1 MNKKNISIVSIL
13 VNVVLAFLKLSVG
26 FSIKSAGLIADGV
39 HSGTDIL
46 SSVVTY
52 LGVKTA
58 EKPADKEHPYGHYRS
73 ETVAGLVV
81 VFLLFLS
88 AAWIIYEGSLSI
100 IKNESSQIGT
110 VALVI
115 VGISVIVNEVMARM
129 KFKIGKRENSL
140 AVIADGE
147 HSRADSLSSVAV
159 LIGLFATHWF
169 PMADGITAILV
180 GLFIFYETWKLGKE
194 VTDNLL
200 DVANLEIETQIRKI
214 CSTEEI
220 KIIELKTRKL
230 GAKNSA
236 ELKIKL
242 NKEWKM
248 KKVSEVIENL
258 ESILL
263 QDIAALDFIVIQVAS
278 GDFEKERSMPEV
290 NQSVYSQ
297 KPFSKIDFDKKGL
310 RTIISY
316 QNGSFYYDFGALE
329 YLVIDRDQQGKII
342 QQKIIKNPY
351 FVTGKGYGTKFVK
364 LIKAD
369 KIITTEIGTE
379 ARKNLQRMG
388 VEVEIKNKLDDRD
401 IS

>member
-1 MNKKNISIVSIL
+1 M
-13 VNVVLAFLKLSVG
+13 
-26 FSIKSAGLIADGV
+26 IADGI

-73 ETVAGLVV
+73 ETIAGLVV

-88 AAWIIYEGSLSI
+88 AVWIIYEGSLGI
-100 IKNESSQIGT
+100 IKNESSQIGG
-110 VALVI
+110 VALLI
-115 VGISVIVNEVMARM
+115 VGISVVANEVMARM

-147 HSRADSLSSVAV
+147 HSRADSLSSIAV
-159 LIGLFATHWF
+159 LVGLFATRWF
-169 PMADGITAILV
+169 PMADGVTAILV
-180 GLFIFYETWKLGKE
+180 GLFIFYETWKLGRE

-200 DVANLEIETQIRKI
+200 DVSNPEIEKEIREI
-214 CSTEEI
+214 CSVEEI
-220 KIIELKTRKL
+220 KIKELKTRKV

-236 ELKIKL
+236 ELKIGL

-248 KKVSEVIENL
+248 KKLSEVTENL

-263 QDIAALDFIVIQVAS
+263 QDISALDFITIQVVS
-278 GDFEKERSMPEV
+278 HSLKKEKPTLNPE
-290 NQSVYSQ
+290 QPTCFQ
-297 KPFSKIDFDKKGL
+297 KPLPKIDFVKKGL

-316 QNGSFYYDFGALE
+316 QDGDFYYDFGASE
-329 YLVIDRDQQGKII
+329 YLVIDRDKQGKIV

-351 FVTGKGYGTKFVK
+351 FVTGKGYGTKFAK
-364 LIKAD
+364 LMEAD
-369 KIITTEIGTE
+369 RIITTEIGAE
-379 ARKNLQRMG
+379 ARKKLQKMG
-388 VEVEIKNKLDDRD
+388 VEIEIRDELDDKD

>member
-58 EKPADKEHPYGHYRS
+58 EKPADKEHPYGYNRS
-73 ETVAGLVV
+73 ETIAGLVV

-100 IKNESSQIGT
+100 IKNESFQIGT

-169 PMADGITAILV
+169 PMADGVTAILV

-200 DVANLEIETQIRKI
+200 DVSNSEIEKEIKKI
-214 CSTEEI
+214 CSIEEI
-220 KIIELKTRKL
+220 EIKELKTRKL

-236 ELKIKL
+236 ELKIVL

-258 ESILL
+258 ENILL
-263 QDIAALDFIVIQVAS
+263 QNINTLDFITIQVVS
-278 GDFEKERSMPEV
+278 HSLKEEKPMLKVERSV
-290 NQSVYSQ
+290 CSQ
-297 KPFSKIDFDKKGL
+297 KPLPKIDFVKKGL

>member
-13 VNVVLAFLKLSVG
+13 VNLVLAFLKLSVG
-26 FSIKSAGLIADGV
+26 LSIKSAGLIADGI

-73 ETVAGLVV
+73 ETIAGLIV

-88 AAWIIYEGSLSI
+88 AAWIIYEGLLSI

-115 VGISVIVNEVMARM
+115 VSISVIVNEVMARM

-159 LIGLFATHWF
+159 LIGLFATRWSSY
-169 PMADGITAILV
+169 ADGITAILV

-200 DVANLEIETQIRKI
+200 DVANPEVETQIRKI

-236 ELKIKL
+236 ELKIRL

-258 ESILL
+258 ENILL
-263 QDIAALDFIVIQVAS
+263 QDIAVLDFIVIQVVS
-278 GDFEKERSMPEV
+278 GDLEKERSTSKV
-290 NQSVYSQ
+290 KQSAYFQ
-297 KPFSKIDFDKKGL
+297 KPFFKIDFDKKGL

-316 QNGSFYYDFGALE
+316 QNGNFYYDFGALE

-351 FVTGKGYGTKFVK
+351 FVAGKGYGIKFVK

-369 KIITTEIGTE
+369 KVITTEIGAE

-388 VEVEIKNKLDDRD
+388 IEVEIKNKLNDRD